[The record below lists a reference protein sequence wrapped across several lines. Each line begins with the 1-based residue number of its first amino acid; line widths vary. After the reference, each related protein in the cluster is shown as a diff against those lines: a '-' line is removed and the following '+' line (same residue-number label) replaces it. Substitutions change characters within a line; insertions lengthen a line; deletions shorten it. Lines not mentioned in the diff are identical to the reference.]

1 MDVDRLLAPE
11 ETLTFTV
18 GRGEEER
25 RLDLVLPARFGFV
38 TRARVSEWIRGG
50 RLRIDGRVV
59 TRPASSAR
67 VGQVVELTIE
77 KRPRDSQAAIDDLLA
92 LPVLARGEG
101 WLALDKPPG
110 VVAHPAG
117 NDVKRTLLTAIA
129 LRHAS
134 ESEPGGPWLPH
145 RLDKETSGLQL
156 VALSLDAQ
164 RRISDAFRARA
175 VRRFYD
181 ARVRG
186 DASAQ
191 FRGVSELELC
201 GRLARVGHR
210 PPRVAVREEGV
221 ESLTRARLVEAASDS
236 SLLELEPVT
245 GLQHQLRAHMVHLG
259 HPVLND
265 PLYDPEASAGERTCL
280 HARALSVPAGVLAEG
295 AVQLETAPPAFA
307 RSSR

>member
-1 MDVDRLLAPE
+1 
-11 ETLTFTV
+11 
-18 GRGEEER
+18 
-25 RLDLVLPARFGFV
+25 VLPARFGFV
-38 TRARVSEWIRGG
+38 TRARASEWIRGG
-50 RLRIDGRVV
+50 RLRVDGRVV

-67 VGQVVELTIE
+67 AGQKVELTIE
-77 KRPRDSQAAIDDLLA
+77 KLPRDSHAAIDDLLA

-101 WLALDKPPG
+101 WLAVDKPPG

-117 NDVKRTLLTAIA
+117 NDVKRTLLTALA
-129 LRHAS
+129 LTHARDA
-134 ESEPGGPWLPH
+134 EPGGPWLPH

-156 VALSLDAQ
+156 LALSLDTQ

-186 DASAQ
+186 DASAH
-191 FRGVSELELC
+191 FPDSAALELR
-201 GRLARVGHR
+201 GKLARVGHR
-210 PPRVAVREEGV
+210 PPRVAVREEGA
-221 ESLTRARLVEAASDS
+221 ESLTRARLIEAGSDS
-236 SLLELEPVT
+236 SLLWLEPVT
-245 GLQHQLRAHMVHLG
+245 GLQHQLRAHLVHLG

-265 PLYDPEASAGERTCL
+265 PLYDPEASAGERMCL
-280 HARALSVPAGVLAEG
+280 HARALSVPAGVLADG

>member
-1 MDVDRLLAPE
+1 VDVERLLAPE

-18 GRGEEER
+18 GRDEHGR
-25 RLDLVLPARFGFV
+25 RLDQVLPARFEFV
-38 TRARVSEWIRGG
+38 TRARAGEWIRGG
-50 RLRIDGRVV
+50 RLRVDGRAV

-67 VGQVVELTIE
+67 AGQRIELTIE
-77 KRPRDSQAAIDDLLA
+77 KRPRDSQAPIHDLLA
-92 LPVLARGEG
+92 LPVLARGDG
-101 WLALDKPPG
+101 WLALDKPAG

-117 NDVKRTLLTAIA
+117 NDVKRTLLTAVA
-129 LRHAS
+129 LSHAS
-134 ESEPGGPWLPH
+134 EFEPGGPWLPH

-156 VALSLDAQ
+156 VALSLAAQ
-164 RRISDAFRARA
+164 RRISEAFRARA

-186 DASAQ
+186 DASSR
-191 FRGVSELELC
+191 FRGAAELELR

-236 SLLELEPVT
+236 SLLALEPVT
-245 GLQHQLRAHMVHLG
+245 GLQHQLRAHLVHLG

-265 PLYDPEASAGERTCL
+265 PLYDGEAAPGERMCL
-280 HARALSVPAGVLAEG
+280 HARSLSVPAGVLADG
-295 AVQLETAPPAFA
+295 ALQLETAPPPFA